1 VTDKARLR
9 EALERGTLCLECG
22 PGAADEDGLCVSCG
36 ATAVGPWAEKACA
49 ALLESEP
56 GEAEV
61 WLPEEARKDL
71 ERLVAMARAWDPQDA
86 DGYIR
91 SCESTVR
98 AALRAAAGPDAETR
112 RKAWG
117 EFRGVEEIDWK
128 ETGCVSEADWREACA
143 RIRAGLYPEETT

>member
-1 VTDKARLR
+1 MIH
-9 EALERGTLCLECG
+9 ERVVAGERVERDAV
-22 PGAADEDGLCVSCG
+22 PISDGLRP
-36 ATAVGPWAEKACA
+36 TA
-49 ALLESEP
+49 
-56 GEAEV
+56 
-61 WLPEEARKDL
+61 
-71 ERLVAMARAWDPQDA
+71 ERD
-86 DGYIR
+86 
-91 SCESTVR
+91 R